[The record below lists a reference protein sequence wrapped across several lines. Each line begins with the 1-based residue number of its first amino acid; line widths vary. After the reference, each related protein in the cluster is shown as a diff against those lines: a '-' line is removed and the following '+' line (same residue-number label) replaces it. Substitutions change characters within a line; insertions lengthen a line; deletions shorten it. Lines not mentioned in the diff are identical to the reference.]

1 MKESDKQAS
10 PPRESRTL
18 SRVALGALCLLVL
31 VYFGL
36 QLRDYL
42 VDPFSTAAAAYT
54 KVEETVSANGWLIR
68 AEQVLPG
75 EGSGLLR
82 LTRQEGERVSQGGT
96 VAKVYADQASL
107 DRQTELDRLDERI
120 EQLRYA
126 AEESLSGVASL
137 RLDSQIQDSLLSLRR
152 AVEGGALAQA
162 ESEISQLRSL
172 VLKRD
177 YSRGDGTDAA
187 AELAELQAQRKTLAA
202 QGANSVR
209 TLTAPKSGIYSAVVD
224 GYETVLTP
232 ESLDTL
238 TPSALSALTA
248 DSAVSSNVG
257 KLITSDRWYYA
268 AALPDDDAADLT
280 EGQSVTLR
288 FSKGAADD
296 LPAEVW
302 RVGESE
308 NGRTLV
314 ILSGR
319 EYLSELT
326 LLRHQSASIILK
338 TTEGLAKLF
347 MSEIKAIF
355 MKSLPN
361 KLAAAV
367 VKKDLGA
374 FKRKFDSAEYGGALL
389 LGTKKP
395 VIKAHGS
402 SDAKAFYNAIRQA
415 ISCCENNIIGEM
427 ESQLAVE
434 TAEAE

>member
-68 AEQVLPG
+68 AEQ
-75 EGSGLLR
+75 
-82 LTRQEGERVSQGGT
+82 VSQGGT

-268 AALPDDDAADLT
+268 AALPDDDAADLE

-338 TTEGLAKLF
+338 TTEGIRVPQTALRVDTVTTTGENGE
-347 MSEIKAIF
+347 EITTRTTGVYTVVGRVARFKPVTVVYTGDGF
-355 MKSLPN
+355 SLV
-361 KLAAAV
+361 KAAAEKESLRLRPREEIILTAKELSDGAV
-367 VKKDLGA
+367 V
-374 FKRKFDSAEYGGALL
+374 R
-389 LGTKKP
+389 
-395 VIKAHGS
+395 
-402 SDAKAFYNAIRQA
+402 
-415 ISCCENNIIGEM
+415 
-427 ESQLAVE
+427 
-434 TAEAE
+434 

>member
-1 MKESDKQAS
+1 MKKSDKQAS

-54 KVEETVSANGWLIR
+54 TVEETVSANGWLIR

-268 AALPDDDAADLT
+268 AALPDDDAAGLE

-338 TTEGLAKLF
+338 TTEGIRVPQTALRVDTVTTTGESIASSSLF
-347 MSEIKAIF
+347 SCASASGITPPARSGNKAQ
-355 MKSLPN
+355 
-361 KLAAAV
+361 
-367 VKKDLGA
+367 
-374 FKRKFDSAEYGGALL
+374 
-389 LGTKKP
+389 KKP
-395 VIKAHGS
+395 VRRRKPTNRFSYRCVPDISPAVFRFPNRGI
-402 SDAKAFYNAIRQA
+402 FYYIF
-415 ISCCENNIIGEM
+415 
-427 ESQLAVE
+427 
-434 TAEAE
+434 TFTPT

>member
-1 MKESDKQAS
+1 MKESDKQA
-10 PPRESRTL
+10 PRENRTL

-152 AVEGGALAQA
+152 SVEGGALAQA

-268 AALPDDDAADLT
+268 AALPDDAADLT

-338 TTEGLAKLF
+338 TTEGIRVPQTALRVDTVTTTGENGE
-347 MSEIKAIF
+347 EITTRTTGVYTVVGRVARFKPVTVVYTGDGF
-355 MKSLPN
+355 SLV
-361 KLAAAV
+361 KAAAEKESLRLRPGEEIILTAKELSDGAV
-367 VKKDLGA
+367 V
-374 FKRKFDSAEYGGALL
+374 R
-389 LGTKKP
+389 
-395 VIKAHGS
+395 
-402 SDAKAFYNAIRQA
+402 
-415 ISCCENNIIGEM
+415 
-427 ESQLAVE
+427 
-434 TAEAE
+434 

>member
-1 MKESDKQAS
+1 MKESDKQA
-10 PPRESRTL
+10 PRENRTL
-18 SRVALGALCLLVL
+18 TRAALGALCLLVL

-152 AVEGGALAQA
+152 SVEGGALAQA

-187 AELAELQAQRKTLAA
+187 AELAELQAQRKSLAA

-224 GYETVLTP
+224 G
-232 ESLDTL
+232 
-238 TPSALSALTA
+238 
-248 DSAVSSNVG
+248 
-257 KLITSDRWYYA
+257 
-268 AALPDDDAADLT
+268 
-280 EGQSVTLR
+280 
-288 FSKGAADD
+288 
-296 LPAEVW
+296 
-302 RVGESE
+302 
-308 NGRTLV
+308 
-314 ILSGR
+314 
-319 EYLSELT
+319 
-326 LLRHQSASIILK
+326 
-338 TTEGLAKLF
+338 
-347 MSEIKAIF
+347 
-355 MKSLPN
+355 
-361 KLAAAV
+361 
-367 VKKDLGA
+367 
-374 FKRKFDSAEYGGALL
+374 
-389 LGTKKP
+389 
-395 VIKAHGS
+395 
-402 SDAKAFYNAIRQA
+402 
-415 ISCCENNIIGEM
+415 
-427 ESQLAVE
+427 
-434 TAEAE
+434 

>member
-1 MKESDKQAS
+1 MGWI
-10 PPRESRTL
+10 
-18 SRVALGALCLLVL
+18 ALTAVLALTVLVL
-31 VYFGL
+31 GL
-36 QLRDYL
+36 
-42 VDPFSTAAAAYT
+42 
-54 KVEETVSANGWLIR
+54 
-68 AEQVLPG
+68 
-75 EGSGLLR
+75 
-82 LTRQEGERVSQGGT
+82 
-96 VAKVYADQASL
+96 
-107 DRQTELDRLDERI
+107 
-120 EQLRYA
+120 
-126 AEESLSGVASL
+126 
-137 RLDSQIQDSLLSLRR
+137 SLLSLRR
-152 AVEGGALAQA
+152 SVEGGALAQA

-187 AELAELQAQRKTLAA
+187 AELAELQAQRKSLAA

-319 EYLSELT
+319 EYLAELT

-338 TTEGLAKLF
+338 TTEGIRVPQTALRVDTVTTTGENGD
-347 MSEIKAIF
+347 EITTRTTGVYTVVGRVARFKPVTVVYTGDGF
-355 MKSLPN
+355 SLVR
-361 KLAAAV
+361 AAAEKESLRLRPGEEIILTAKELSDGAV
-367 VKKDLGA
+367 V
-374 FKRKFDSAEYGGALL
+374 R
-389 LGTKKP
+389 
-395 VIKAHGS
+395 
-402 SDAKAFYNAIRQA
+402 
-415 ISCCENNIIGEM
+415 
-427 ESQLAVE
+427 
-434 TAEAE
+434 

>member
-1 MKESDKQAS
+1 MKESDKQA
-10 PPRESRTL
+10 PRENRTL
-18 SRVALGALCLLVL
+18 TRAALGALCLLVL

-152 AVEGGALAQA
+152 SVEGGALAQA

-187 AELAELQAQRKTLAA
+187 AELAELQAQRKSLAA

-268 AALPDDDAADLT
+268 AALPDDAADLT

-338 TTEGLAKLF
+338 TTEGIRVPQTALRVDTVTTTGENGE
-347 MSEIKAIF
+347 EITTRTTGVYTVVGRVARFKPVTVVYTGDGF
-355 MKSLPN
+355 SLV
-361 KLAAAV
+361 KAAAEKESLRLRPGEEIILTAKELSDGAV
-367 VKKDLGA
+367 V
-374 FKRKFDSAEYGGALL
+374 R
-389 LGTKKP
+389 
-395 VIKAHGS
+395 
-402 SDAKAFYNAIRQA
+402 
-415 ISCCENNIIGEM
+415 
-427 ESQLAVE
+427 
-434 TAEAE
+434 